1 MLSASAF
8 GKMEDAQSQDEDG
21 ALSRII
27 VLNVTEGLFI
37 IKHASR
43 NGIGVLGVPVEDPA
57 PENRLVL

>member
-1 MLSASAF
+1 
-8 GKMEDAQSQDEDG
+8 MEDAQSQDEDG